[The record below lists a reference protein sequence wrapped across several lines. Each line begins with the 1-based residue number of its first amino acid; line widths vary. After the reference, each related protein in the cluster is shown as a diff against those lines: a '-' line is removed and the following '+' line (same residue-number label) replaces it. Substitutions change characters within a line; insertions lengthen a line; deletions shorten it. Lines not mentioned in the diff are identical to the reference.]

1 VFFQAGGMIVA
12 LWSHAELA
20 TDTLAEDPAAGE
32 E

>member
-1 VFFQAGGMIVA
+1 MIVA